1 MSPCLDHR
9 AGQLRPQASSLQPH
23 TCSLGMCL
31 KRGRSGGLGMKRCHR
46 GVQGM
51 HMVTLESTQGALG
64 READPGHR
72 PHQCPRCR
80 GPGTYLQGPWNPPS
94 PNPSPS
100 STRCWS
106 KPPLPSPW
114 LLLAYFLPPATA
126 DLVRWE

>member
-31 KRGRSGGLGMKRCHR
+31 KRSRSEGLGMKRCHR
-46 GVQGM
+46 GVRGM

-94 PNPSPS
+94 PATSPS
-100 STRCWS
+100 STNS
-106 KPPLPSPW
+106 LGEEQPLQKGLRGHSGLGP
-114 LLLAYFLPPATA
+114 LHPAC
-126 DLVRWE
+126 R